1 MLFTIVLLLLVA
13 LARASA
19 PVPPQ
24 NEHEIDSY
32 VDTHGKTLFEEFAR
46 AQIASKHNREPH
58 QVSDET
64 VQHTAG
70 AMFKRLATK
79 GPAEKVRY
87 LTGMQKKI
95 EILKAGI

>member
-1 MLFTIVLLLLVA
+1 MIFAIIALYILVVA
-13 LARASA
+13 NAAE
-19 PVPPQ
+19 PVPQ
-24 NEHEIDSY
+24 NENEIDAY

-46 AQIASKHNREPH
+46 AQIASKHGRQSH

-70 AMFKRLATK
+70 AMFKRLETK
-79 GPAEKVRY
+79 GPSEKVRY
-87 LTGMQKKI
+87 LTGMQKKV